1 MSQTKTTWYPLLDVL
16 RGPAAFLVF
25 AEHWRNLFFKDF
37 TEVANHGLVM
47 KVFYLFTGAGHQ
59 AVMLFFVLSGCVIA
73 HVINGLHERGKWTWP
88 SYLSARLTRL
98 WMVLIPALVLTA
110 FWDRIGMW
118 LASGKQSIYEG
129 TGFGN
134 ILNQPVAA
142 LSDAGVFFGN
152 VFFLQRILVPT
163 FGSNGPV
170 WSISYEFVYY
180 LAFPLLLGSL
190 VLLRGRLLTGV
201 ASVALAVGLLVFA
214 GKSISAGFVIWLFG
228 VAAYFAF
235 KKVPWPAR
243 WAIPGFLGGTVLLLG
258 CIVGSRMGIDLGPVD
273 WEVLIGISCA
283 LAIYAGL
290 SAESTARLTRILRPF
305 HGLSAVSYSVYLLHT
320 PLLVFIASLLF
331 TSNADRWD
339 PDLVHLAMAAPI
351 ALIVFGYCVLVW
363 FLTEHRTNVVR
374 GWLRGLRAART

>member
-1 MSQTKTTWYPLLDVL
+1 LL
-16 RGPAAFLVF
+16 GF
-25 AEHWRNLFFKDF
+25 AEHWRNLLFKDF
-37 TEVANHGLVM
+37 PELSSPGPAM
-47 KVFYLFTGAGHQ
+47 KIFYLFTGAGHQ

-73 HVINGLHERGKWTWP
+73 HVIHGLHERAKWSWP

-98 WMVLIPALVLTA
+98 WIVLVPALVLTA
-110 FWDRIGMW
+110 VWDWIGMGI
-118 LASGKQSIYEG
+118 ASGKQSIYQG
-129 TGFGN
+129 AGFGN

-180 LAFPLLLGSL
+180 LAYPLLLGGL
-190 VLLRGRLLTGV
+190 VLLRGRWLAGLV
-201 ASVALAVGLLVFA
+201 SVALAAGLLLLA

-235 KKVPWPAR
+235 KRVPWPAR
-243 WAIPGFLGGTVLLLG
+243 WAILGFLGGTVLLLG

-290 SAESTARLTRILRPF
+290 SAEPTERLTRMLRPF

-331 TSNADRWD
+331 TSNAERWD
-339 PDLVHLAMAAPI
+339 PDLVNLAMAVPI
-351 ALIVFGYCVLVW
+351 ALVVFGYCLLVW
-363 FLTEHRTNVVR
+363 FFTEHRTSELR
-374 GWLRGLRAART
+374 GWVRGLRAQAR

>member
-37 TEVANHGLVM
+37 TEVANPGLVM

-98 WMVLIPALVLTA
+98 WIVLIPALVLTA